1 MSVSHPIIAVTGS
14 SGAGTSTVKHAFED
28 IFRRGGIK
36 PVIVENKIGGAIR
49 ARNNGQICFPLFQNQ
64 LALLESER
72 VD

>member
-36 PVIVENKIGGAIR
+36 PVVVEGKEYPSASDASRDLDMDVRMISKRIN
-49 ARNNGQICFPLFQNQ
+49 
-64 LALLESER
+64 
-72 VD
+72 